1 MLRLRQQYF
10 LVSAGLQ
17 SCMRGE
23 KRRYGDLSHFAESY
37 VFQLN
42 DTHPIL
48 AIPEMM
54 RLLMDEYGYGWD
66 EAWAVVTHTI
76 AYTNHTVM
84 PEALERWPVQ
94 YVQQLLPRIYM
105 IIEEINRRFNLYL
118 TEKGIDGD
126 KRYAM
131 QIIKDGQIHM
141 TNMAI
146 YAGFS
151 RQWRRQTPH
160 PDPRDLHLQEFLRA
174 LPGEVQQQDQWRHPS
189 PLAPL

>member
-1 MLRLRQQYF
+1 LHVRRISPTLKELSFGLYPDDSTEHGRMLRLRQQYF
-10 LVSAGLQ
+10 LVSAGLA
-17 SCMRGE
+17 
-23 KRRYGDLSHFAESY
+23 KLHARRETPLWRSRSISADYY

-94 YVQQLLPRIYM
+94 YVQQLFPRIYM
-105 IIEEINRRFNLYL
+105 IIEEINRRFNAYL
-118 TEKGIDGD
+118 TEKGSI
-126 KRYAM
+126 R
-131 QIIKDGQIHM
+131 
-141 TNMAI
+141 
-146 YAGFS
+146 
-151 RQWRRQTPH
+151 
-160 PDPRDLHLQEFLRA
+160 
-174 LPGEVQQQDQWRHPS
+174 
-189 PLAPL
+189 